1 MIYEYNWYLPKWLKK
16 AAINSFLLSY
26 ICTVF
31 STFKEESVYSIHLF
45 SLTKSR
51 CTFTTYSKSIKTI
64 QLEKNMINQEKS
76 KSPDIRGVDWHRLN
90 KLRCST
96 SQLDRHLNP
105 RLRPCLPCSVGA
117 CRHQAHSLRDNPH
130 WERLGS
136 SGYHCLQKH
145 WRRQTIHIR
154 TVLIYLYNDM
164 NDNNVNQ
171 FI

>member
-1 MIYEYNWYLPKWLKK
+1 MLWYTSITGTCQSDSRRQPLILSSSRIFAPSSQPSKRKVSIVFIY
-16 AAINSFLLSY
+16 
-26 ICTVF
+26 
-31 STFKEESVYSIHLF
+31 F
-45 SLTKSR
+45 SLMKSR

-76 KSPDIRGVDWHRLN
+76 KSPDIRGVDWHWLN

-96 SQLDRHLNP
+96 SQLDRHLIP

-117 CRHQAHSLRDNPH
+117 CRRQAHSLRDNH
-130 WERLGS
+130 RWERLGS

-154 TVLIYLYNDM
+154 TV
-164 NDNNVNQ
+164 